1 MAKRLDHNESGGLAP
16 DTFLRLYREL
26 RQARAPME
34 TAIANYRVALKR
46 MKDGGVDTFA
56 LSVLEKLTKVEEEQA
71 SLHIRN
77 LFRYA
82 NWTGANVGL
91 QQPDLFGGTDDQ
103 QPTQEAVALFTDQQA
118 EENGYRT
125 GRARES
131 ADNNPHEGG
140 SSQHAAW
147 ARGWHRG
154 QGEEVMEQF
163 GAKAPKQPTRRARN
177 PAAETREAPDA
188 APGAEDATGDD
199 GADAEDMDTSKVVP
213 IGRGARGRSRAAAA
227 STPRA
232 RKAAV
237 DAADKLTGTPVADSP
252 AVF

>member
-82 NWTGANVGL
+82 DWTGVNVGL
-91 QQPDLFGGTDDQ
+91 KQPDLFGGTDGQ
-103 QPTQEAVALFTDQQA
+103 EPTEEAVSLFTDQKA

-131 ADNNPHEGG
+131 ADSNPHEVG

-154 QGEEVMEQF
+154 QGEEVMATFEP
-163 GAKAPKQPTRRARN
+163 KAPKQPTRRARN
-177 PAAETREAPDA
+177 PASDTREAPPADA
-188 APGAEDATGDD
+188 GADEASDD
-199 GADAEDMDTSKVVP
+199 GEQMDTSKVVP
-213 IGRGARGRSRAAAA
+213 IGRGARGRPRAAAA
-227 STPRA
+227 TTPRA

-237 DAADKLTGTPVADSP
+237 DAADKLTGTPVTDGPP
-252 AVF
+252 AF

>member
-1 MAKRLDHNESGGLAP
+1 MAKRLDHNESGGLDP
-16 DTFLRLYREL
+16 NTFLRLYREL
-26 RQARAPME
+26 RQARGPME
-34 TAIANYRVALKR
+34 TAIANFRVALKR

-82 NWTGANVGL
+82 DWTGANVGL
-91 QQPDLFGGTDDQ
+91 KQPDLFGGTDDQ
-103 QPTQEAVALFTDQQA
+103 APDEDAVSLFTDQKA

-125 GRARES
+125 GRARDGAE
-131 ADNNPHEGG
+131 NNPHEPG

-154 QGEEVMEQF
+154 QGEEVMATFEP
-163 GAKAPKQPTRRARN
+163 KAPKQPTRRSRN
-177 PAAETREAPDA
+177 SAAETRDAPA
-188 APGAEDATGDD
+188 DATGDQPEAD
-199 GADAEDMDTSKVVP
+199 GADPEKIDTSNVVP
-213 IGRGARGRSRAAAA
+213 MGRGTRGRPRAAAA
-227 STPRA
+227 ATPRA

-237 DAADKLTGTPVADSP
+237 DAADKLPGAPVADGP